1 MLAGMNKSQRLD
13 ELVEGV
19 EDLLARLPDS
29 LQPEIVALRD
39 KVDAG
44 IMEAW
49 TAISRERAA
58 TLRERAERREFL
70 SRAAGRSGI
79 VVGLALLAAASLFA
93 NRMAQSRAT
102 QS

>member
-1 MLAGMNKSQRLD
+1 MLAAMNKSQRLD

-19 EDLLARLPDS
+19 EDLLARLPDT
-29 LQPEIVALRD
+29 LQPEVVALRD
-39 KVDAG
+39 RVDAG

-58 TLRERAERREFL
+58 TLHARAERREIL
-70 SRAAGRSGI
+70 HRAAGRSGI

-93 NRMAQSRAT
+93 NRMAQSRLPL
-102 QS
+102 